1 VLSLSAL
8 ANLSKMNLMVSCS
21 SGMTSGIISVTEC
34 SDLLLGWKELTYALY
49 VQTFFGTITESNI
62 RNFNTCFIFG
72 YNIFNKNADYFAES
86 TIIITLCLAQDNGTT
101 SKGAF
106 T

>member
-1 VLSLSAL
+1 MYILFFVL
-8 ANLSKMNLMVSCS
+8 CP
-21 SGMTSGIISVTEC
+21 
-34 SDLLLGWKELTYALY
+34 
-49 VQTFFGTITESNI
+49 TESNI
-62 RNFNTCFIFG
+62 RTFNTHFIFG
-72 YNIFNKNADYFAES
+72 YKILNKNADYFAES